1 MKRFGIAALAAVALL
16 ASGCTRV
23 PSAQKN
29 GTIVKLAKQGI
40 FFKTWE
46 AEIVRGGSFTGGTG
60 VQGAPF
66 DFTISDP
73 ALLAKVKAAFE
84 NQQEVRITYHQS
96 WPAPFSS
103 DSDGNFLDSIE
114 VVSAEQG
121 GTVRPTGPEPQRPI
135 EPGEGVTAGQFQQA
149 LDQNAR
155 ALDQNERLL
164 KVVEKSLA
172 GR

>member
-1 MKRFGIAALAAVALL
+1 MKRFAIFGLMAAAALATT
-16 ASGCTRV
+16 GCTRV

-29 GTIVKLAKQGI
+29 GTIVKLAKQGLV
-40 FFKTWE
+40 FKTWE

-121 GTVRPTGPEPQRPI
+121 GTIREAAPAAPVATNAQGGPTAE
-135 EPGEGVTAGQFQQA
+135 QF
-149 LDQNAR
+149 
-155 ALDQNERLL
+155 ERLI
-164 KVVEKSLA
+164 KAVEANK
-172 GR
+172 R